1 MLNKLNAK
9 KGATV
14 VMDAGFA
21 SEKNVKLLQESG
33 YFYIVVSRK
42 AKPIISDD
50 IASVVVKDSI
60 TNKVTAT
67 LMDGA
72 NDKEVILYCHSQAKE
87 EKTKAI
93 QVKAE
98 NRFEDELQ
106 KLKNGLQKKTGTK
119 KLDKIT
125 DRVGRLKER
134 HKRVAKR
141 FKIEIHALT
150 FPFLQNSYLR
160 FF

>member
-1 MLNKLNAK
+1 
-9 KGATV
+9 
-14 VMDAGFA
+14 MDAGFA

-72 NDKEVILYCHSQAKE
+72 NDKKPRRI
-87 EKTKAI
+87 
-93 QVKAE
+93 
-98 NRFEDELQ
+98 
-106 KLKNGLQKKTGTK
+106 
-119 KLDKIT
+119 
-125 DRVGRLKER
+125 
-134 HKRVAKR
+134 
-141 FKIEIHALT
+141 
-150 FPFLQNSYLR
+150 
-160 FF
+160 